1 MTFVLRWILNYFW
14 MEGVS
19 FYKKLCLKI
28 WIWRCNIGLNFSF
41 KKKTWH
47 WIWRCEVT
55 VKLED
60 AMLLW
65 NSADLIYPVRLNQS
79 RNFEN
84 LCLCCWCL
92 AAGNWVKCKRRRWGC
107 ELWLAWKLNYRL
119 PRIRTS
125 CCFVWAGP
133 FSALNLAQML
143 IWGPIRS
150 PCFLK
155 NKNPVAPSFHLSPS
169 SRWQAGLRHGVVE
182 FGPLC

>member
-1 MTFVLRWILNYFW
+1 MFFL

-79 RNFEN
+79 RNFVSR
-84 LCLCCWCL
+84 CCWCL
-92 AAGNWVKCKRRRWGC
+92 AAGNWKWNAWQRWGC
-107 ELWLAWKLNYRL
+107 DSCGSGLPAISFGQKQNNLAWWKQQKLKLCIN
-119 PRIRTS
+119 
-125 CCFVWAGP
+125 VGQ
-133 FSALNLAQML
+133 NQNK
-143 IWGPIRS
+143 
-150 PCFLK
+150 LK
-155 NKNPVAPSFHLSPS
+155 FKLSNS
-169 SRWQAGLRHGVVE
+169 WH
-182 FGPLC
+182 